1 MCSSLL
7 SVVVQAQV
15 PEYAPCLRLEGVIVD
30 YNTRKVLPSAN
41 LFVKL
46 PGGQKKV
53 STSSAQGKFSMNAPC
68 EATAVVIEKQ
78 GYRTQVLPIANTQAD
93 THTVVVEVPLL
104 AVEQPG
110 KDRIYLQTEQKAYV
124 QASRVAEVKQVD
136 STEQHAVF
144 TLSDAISKT
153 PVEGKICF
161 VFTKTGERNCLKT
174 DKAGQVAINFSQ
186 TDIVAIDATAQDYQP
201 YAGNLLVESL
211 GASTKQIIQ
220 LQREL
225 TLLTVWADKADQGEL
240 LGKGVRIPLKKVTGP
255 RGDVWFSSYRAKPG
269 SYTLIIKQQ
278 RQTRSEEV
286 NVRSGLTVRYIDP
299 SKSTA
304 KLGIRTVE
312 TGIKPNAATP
322 VSLPA
327 LVLPDSIPMLY
338 FEQGSYQLRADS
350 QEVLK
355 QVALYLKT
363 HPHYRLQVTGHTDN
377 VGNER
382 LNESLS
388 EYRAAVAFTFLT
400 RQGIPEDKLNKA
412 GEGSRNPISPNDTE
426 ANKALNRRV
435 ALKLITNQ

>member
-1 MCSSLL
+1 
-7 SVVVQAQV
+7 VVVQAQV
-15 PEYAPCLRLEGVIVD
+15 PEHPPCRRLEGVIVD
-30 YNTRKVLPSAN
+30 YSTRKALPRAN

-53 STSSAQGKFSMNAPC
+53 SSSSAQGRFSINAPC
-68 EATAVVIEKQ
+68 EATAIVIEKQ
-78 GYRTQVLPIANTQAD
+78 GYRTQVLPVAIVQAD

-104 AVEQPG
+104 AVEPPAM
-110 KDRIYLQTEQKAYV
+110 DRIYLQTEQKSYV
-124 QASRVAEVKQVD
+124 QTSRFVGADQPD
-136 STEQHAVF
+136 SIGQHAVF
-144 TLSDAISKT
+144 VVSDAIRKT

-161 VFTKTGERNCLKT
+161 VFTKTGERKCLDT
-174 DKAGQVAINFSQ
+174 DKAGQAAINFSQ
-186 TDIVAIDATAQDYQP
+186 ADIVAVDATAAGYQP

-211 GASTKQIIQ
+211 KGASTKQIIQ

-225 TLLTVWADKADQGEL
+225 TLLTVWAGKAEQGAL
-240 LGKGVRIPLKKVTGP
+240 LGKGVRIPLKKVTGA
-255 RGDVWFSSYRAKPG
+255 RGGVWFSTYQAEPG
-269 SYTLIIKQQ
+269 SYTLVVK
-278 RQTRSEEV
+278 RQGQIRSEEID
-286 NVRSGLTVRYIDP
+286 VRSGLTVLYTDP
-299 SKSTA
+299 LKASAEVGVRTA
-304 KLGIRTVE
+304 E
-312 TGIKPNAATP
+312 TGIKPNGAPP
-322 VSLPA
+322 VSRPA

-355 QVALYLKT
+355 QVAQYLKT

-382 LNESLS
+382 LNENLS

-400 RQGIPEDKLNKA
+400 RQGIPEEKLNKA